1 MKKLFKNIIGAL
13 VIMGAVLAMNVDA
26 YAASVTLSGPGTV
39 RAGNTIQLNIVIA
52 EAGRNAIEGTFSY
65 DSSQVALN
73 SVTTAL
79 SGWKVETNGN
89 TIMAYD
95 ENMTNP
101 TKANSVV
108 ATATFTVKN
117 TVTTGANVKI
127 SLNNTAVAA
136 SSASYDIGTVTYSV
150 VIAKPLSGVNTL
162 STLKVDGCN
171 LSPAFN
177 ADTTTYNAGEVD
189 FAVSTLN
196 VTATPTE
203 GTAKVAISGNTLA
216 VGNNTI
222 TVAVAAENGSVK
234 YYQINV
240 IRKQDPNYVASSN
253 ADVSQ
258 IIVSRGKISP
268 SFQSDVTDYV
278 VYVPY
283 EEVGSRFE
291 VSGSAI
297 DSKATGVQSGVIEA
311 LAEGNNTTKLVCTAE
326 DGTTKEYNVTV
337 VVMPEYNG
345 QIPAIGDN
353 DVEEPTT
360 EEPTTEEATT
370 KPSEEASEG
379 LTTEPEA
386 TTAANGDNEGDKSRD
401 LPTWSVVLMVLAGVI
416 VGFGGCYLILFFK
429 KKKED

>member
-1 MKKLFKNIIGAL
+1 MNKIFKSIVGAL
-13 VIMGAVLAMNVDA
+13 VILGAVLAMNVDA
-26 YAASVTLSGPGTV
+26 YAASVTLTGPGTV
-39 RAGNTIQLNIVIA
+39 RAGDTIQLNLVIA
-52 EAGRNAIEGTFSY
+52 ESGRNAIEGTFSY
-65 DSSQVALN
+65 DSSQVTLN
-73 SVTTAL
+73 SVTTAM

-108 ATATFTVKN
+108 ATAAFTVKS
-117 TVTTGANVKI
+117 TVAAGATVKI

-162 STLKVDGCN
+162 SALKVDGCN
-171 LSPAFN
+171 LSPAFS

-189 FAVSTLN
+189 FSVATLN
-196 VTATPTE
+196 VTAIPAE
-203 GTAKVAISGNTLA
+203 GTAKVAVAGNNLS

-222 TVAVAAENGSVK
+222 TIAVTAENGSIK

-240 IRKQDPNYVASSN
+240 VRKQDPNYVASSN

-258 IIVSRGKISP
+258 MNVSQGKISP
-268 SFQSDVTDYV
+268 AFKSDVTDYV
-278 VYVPY
+278 IYVPY
-283 EEVGSRFE
+283 EEMGNRFE
-291 VSGSAI
+291 VSGSAV
-297 DSKATGVQSGVIEA
+297 DTKATGVQSGVIEA
-311 LAEGNNTTKLVCTAE
+311 LTEGNNTTKLVCTAE

-345 QIPAIGDN
+345 QIPVIGDN
-353 DVEEPTT
+353 DVEEPIT

-370 KPSEEASEG
+370 KPSEEASEE

-386 TTAANGDNEGDKSRD
+386 TTVASDNDEGNTKTG
-401 LPTWSVVLMVLAGVI
+401 LPTWSVVLMVLAGVL
-416 VGFGGCYLILFFK
+416 VGFGACFLILTLK